1 MLSFRN
7 ETLIQELFGGSLEE
21 AVGTDNDNFE
31 VDFDVNIQD
40 VFGTI
45 IQEISKVK

>member
-1 MLSFRN
+1 MK
-7 ETLIQELFGGSLEE
+7 LIQELFGGSLEE
-21 AVGTDNDNFE
+21 AVGTDDDNSE
-31 VDFDVNIQD
+31 VDFDVIMQD